1 MATKNNFNHTLGK
14 SIATGLKESLATH
27 LQATCIE
34 ARKNL
39 FWHQEYG
46 YDYNWG
52 ISHLNQSEENRVNN
66 MSDIKFTF
74 VSHRQL
80 FFSINGCD
88 KIYHLA
94 ASNLYGNIKDDNMED
109 SDKNNPYLSIASAI
123 RKASKEY
130 QALVASYETL
140 DKIQY
145 PDLTISENQLNLMS
159 EEDFLSA
166 VHIIYNMLHKV
177 TVDNLMY
184 QPTRE
189 LLSGWLQRVF
199 PDEVFSFDINV
210 DENGQLYGNISS
222 AFDKQRKERLKN
234 GQPLCDR
241 RIVLTN
247 EESFINSFVSA
258 FKNYKIEQKLNN
270 KKIKKTSCHFKK
282 DIMNKKNS
290 RMQANP
296 AVDNALESTAQ
307 SMAESIMQILCPTG
321 FLAELISSKS
331 VNVSTWISSKTDGR
345 LSGDIANNI
354 VTLYGCKGLSIT
366 IQVEEYSDDE
376 REDIKCE
383 ISHMIERENRINNK
397 HVLDETI
404 SSHDALAISTDDG
417 KNASTD
423 SKDITKDS
431 TITISDEKKKEF
443 NNNFR
448 LFEKIFEKK
457 FENPEQKVDKRS
469 NNSKIYYALLK
480 IGKSINIPRLTMGE
494 YRELLSG
501 CNRKSFDELTS
512 IHLAA

>member
-1 MATKNNFNHTLGK
+1 MP
-14 SIATGLKESLATH
+14 I
-27 LQATCIE
+27 
-34 ARKNL
+34 
-39 FWHQEYG
+39 
-46 YDYNWG
+46 
-52 ISHLNQSEENRVNN
+52 
-66 MSDIKFTF
+66 
-74 VSHRQL
+74 
-80 FFSINGCD
+80 
-88 KIYHLA
+88 
-94 ASNLYGNIKDDNMED
+94 
-109 SDKNNPYLSIASAI
+109 
-123 RKASKEY
+123 
-130 QALVASYETL
+130 
-140 DKIQY
+140 
-145 PDLTISENQLNLMS
+145 
-159 EEDFLSA
+159 
-166 VHIIYNMLHKV
+166 
-177 TVDNLMY
+177 
-184 QPTRE
+184 
-189 LLSGWLQRVF
+189 
-199 PDEVFSFDINV
+199 
-210 DENGQLYGNISS
+210 
-222 AFDKQRKERLKN
+222 
-234 GQPLCDR
+234 
-241 RIVLTN
+241 
-247 EESFINSFVSA
+247 INSFVSA

-383 ISHMIERENRINNK
+383 IIHMIERENRINNK

-417 KNASTD
+417 KSASTD

-501 CNRKSFDELTS
+501 CNRKLFDELTS